1 MVAVNIEATRT
12 RQVPGGFTNNET
24 VVPPQDTMPQATVST
39 ADAAVEPTAPGIAEL
54 TVIIADHVY
63 NIRALASARQR
74 AENRYGDPA
83 KRSRAALEV
92 LLPEY
97 LQVTGSAAWK
107 DKKGSASIR
116 SGTRSVKVNQDAHDS
131 VMLDLGDVAD
141 DMSTLT
147 AEMSSLLAQAN
158 AHGLT
163 EETRFALSVRIGYL
177 MGHVDRIQGGIAKAR
192 AAITETVGKPSV
204 VVK

>member
-24 VVPPQDTMPQATVST
+24 VVPLQDTMPQATVST
-39 ADAAVEPTAPGIAEL
+39 VDAAVEPIAPEIAEL

-74 AENRYGDPA
+74 AENRYGDAA
-83 KRSRAALEV
+83 KRSRTALEV

-97 LQVTGSAAWK
+97 LRVTGESAWK
-107 DKKGSASIR
+107 DKKGSANVR
-116 SGTRSVKVNQDAHDS
+116 DGARSVKVNRDAHDS
-131 VMLDLGDVAD
+131 AVLDLSDVAD
-141 DMSTLT
+141 DMSTIT
-147 AEMSSLLAQAN
+147 EEMSTLLAQAN

-177 MGHVDRIQGGIAKAR
+177 MGHVDRIRGGISKAR